1 MIKAL
6 KFMWKNMGGVRFK
19 YISGLVL
26 SVFAASLVIIIPYL
40 SKILI
45 DDCIKGGNREYF
57 FPLIFTMCGVALLQA
72 AIKVVRMIFLE
83 HASQRMLINIRKTV
97 FDKIQNQDMT
107 FFDDIP
113 SGDIITRVTGD
124 LEFLRHFT
132 AWAEYHMIEMI
143 VMFTA
148 SITMLFFINHT
159 LTLCLLAVM
168 PFLLIVSFIYGTKIR
183 PLFFSIRS
191 RLSTLNGAAEENING
206 NRVVKAFVREDFE
219 IKKFAKKSL
228 DFKDYNL
235 KATYMWQKVVP
246 VMNFFTESL
255 SIITLV
261 VGGILVIKESIT
273 MGDLTLFTSLTWSL
287 AMPMRTISIV
297 LNATHRLSTSA
308 EKVIEICEYPCKIK
322 DADDA
327 VDSDEKLKGKIE
339 FKNVTFG
346 YKETMLL
353 DNVSFVINPGETVVV
368 MGPTGSGKTTLI
380 NLILRF
386 YDVNSG
392 SILLDGIDIRKRT
405 LKSVRDAVSVATQE
419 VFLFSD
425 TIDSN
430 IAFSDVNLSEA
441 EVVEYAKLACA
452 DEFVV
457 HTTDGYGT
465 IIGERGVGLSGGQR
479 QRIALA
485 RALAAKPSVLI
496 LDDTTSAVDTDTES
510 KIRKGLSQLPYDAT
524 KIIVAQRIS
533 ATKNADKIFIIKDG
547 KIQIGTHNE
556 LIESNYYYRSIC
568 ELQGVAPR
576 EV

>member
-1 MIKAL
+1 
-6 KFMWKNMGGVRFK
+6 
-19 YISGLVL
+19 
-26 SVFAASLVIIIPYL
+26 
-40 SKILI
+40 
-45 DDCIKGGNREYF
+45 
-57 FPLIFTMCGVALLQA
+57 
-72 AIKVVRMIFLE
+72 
-83 HASQRMLINIRKTV
+83 
-97 FDKIQNQDMT
+97 
-107 FFDDIP
+107 
-113 SGDIITRVTGD
+113 
-124 LEFLRHFT
+124 
-132 AWAEYHMIEMI
+132 
-143 VMFTA
+143 
-148 SITMLFFINHT
+148 
-159 LTLCLLAVM
+159 
-168 PFLLIVSFIYGTKIR
+168 
-183 PLFFSIRS
+183 
-191 RLSTLNGAAEENING
+191 
-206 NRVVKAFVREDFE
+206 
-219 IKKFAKKSL
+219 
-228 DFKDYNL
+228 
-235 KATYMWQKVVP
+235 
-246 VMNFFTESL
+246 
-255 SIITLV
+255 
-261 VGGILVIKESIT
+261 
-273 MGDLTLFTSLTWSL
+273 
-287 AMPMRTISIV
+287 
-297 LNATHRLSTSA
+297 
-308 EKVIEICEYPCKIK
+308 
-322 DADDA
+322 
-327 VDSDEKLKGKIE
+327 
-339 FKNVTFG
+339 
-346 YKETMLL
+346 MLL